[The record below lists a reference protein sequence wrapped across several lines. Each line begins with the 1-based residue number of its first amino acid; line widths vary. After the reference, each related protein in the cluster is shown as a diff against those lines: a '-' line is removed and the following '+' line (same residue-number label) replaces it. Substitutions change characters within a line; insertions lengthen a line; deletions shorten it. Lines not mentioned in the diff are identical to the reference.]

1 MILHRADAKTMIQ
14 LHKILLFFL
23 ITSGVAVLPSCM
35 FDQAPVNAPKK
46 DGLVVINVL
55 KKELYDDCHI
65 EGSVS
70 VPFDQVEK
78 YVQTYVDKNA
88 EIVVY
93 CSNYMCTA
101 SGAVCKKLQDLGF
114 SNVCAYEA
122 GTAEWYQQ
130 GLPTQGP
137 AKSAYLSHKLE
148 KPTHDNDT
156 GICIITT
163 QELAQKIKLEKKI
176 E

>member
-1 MILHRADAKTMIQ
+1 MTRLNN
-14 LHKILLFFL
+14 ILLSFL
-23 ITSGVAVLPSCM
+23 ITSVVIILPSCM
-35 FDQAPVNAPKK
+35 SDQQNVSEQKK
-46 DGLVVINVL
+46 NGLVVINVL

-65 EGSVS
+65 EGSLS

-78 YVQTYVDKNA
+78 HVQACVDKDA

-101 SGAVCKKLQDLGF
+101 SGAVCKRLKSLGF
-114 SNVCAYEA
+114 NNVCAYEA

-137 AKSAYLSHKLE
+137 AKSGYLKHKLE
-148 KPTHDNDT
+148 QPKHNDPDVRV
-156 GICIITT
+156 ITT
-163 QELAQKIKLEKKI
+163 QELAQKMKLEKKD
-176 E
+176 

>member
-1 MILHRADAKTMIQ
+1 MIQ
-14 LHKILLFFL
+14 LHKILLFCL
-23 ITSGVAVLPSCM
+23 ITSGVAILPSCM
-35 FDQAPVNAPKK
+35 FDQEQASEPKK
-46 DGLVVINVL
+46 NGLVVINVL

-65 EGSVS
+65 EGSLS

-78 YVQTYVDKNA
+78 YAQERIDKNA

-101 SGAVCKKLQDLGF
+101 SGAVCKMLHALGF
-114 SNVCAYEA
+114 NNVCAYEA

-130 GLPTQGP
+130 GLPTKGP

-148 KPTHDNDT
+148 QPKHDGDT
-156 GICIITT
+156 DICIVTT
-163 QELAQKIKLEKKI
+163 QELAQKMIRLH
-176 E
+176 